1 MNSAEAYKL
10 ARTIAKAN
18 EEVREYGAAVV
29 EDGEVSTIKTGT
41 KSLAH
46 SPSKPA
52 QNELK
57 YVK

>member
-18 EEVREYGAAVV
+18 DEAREYGVAMV
-29 EDGEVSTIKTGT
+29 EDTEVFTIKAGT
-41 KSLAH
+41 KTLAF